1 LEIVRQ
7 PIDNVRYQCQKRLL
21 FYFIELYVSNFD
33 CSGSNSKHHIAWH
46 DFCFFNVGFTVAGAE
61 LMSKKKVALSLSPLS
76 LLTLAA
82 CGGGGGGGGS
92 NFVSTA
98 GSTSGF
104 AFQGPLSNALIY
116 IDYDDAALGNSATV
130 RTGADGSYTLST
142 LNDNYTIVV
151 VTDDSTVDTSSGS
164 VFSGVTMK
172 AASGGTVVSTATT
185 IMVEG
190 NLTVAQLNTALG
202 LAVDIDHLTFNPFAA
217 KNINTADA
225 LAVEKVSKQ
234 IFTIVNAFAGA
245 VEGSGAS
252 QTNAFKTALQAV
264 VDVITA
270 KVGAGGQ
277 INLTDNTVGGD
288 IDGIKVN
295 VNNALTG
302 AQKTH
307 FTTMQTQIVDAIG
320 NVNTKIAA
328 VTNTDLTLAS
338 TKNIFSTTGV
348 LTDQIK
354 KAVEDEVGGGTG
366 FIKFKVVG
374 EVNTS
379 IANKAPENI
388 TLNSEISLGIASIS
402 EAVDSLVIGILGTT
416 DADQTSGVAFTYALA
431 EVAGSDYASFSI
443 NQATGALSFTAQP
456 DYETKS
462 SYSVTI
468 ISKDEG
474 GKSFSK
480 TFTINVTDV
489 NDAPNVANA
498 IADQTIAED
507 IGLSFQFNENTFADV
522 DSDDVFSY
530 TATLSD
536 GSALP
541 SWLVFDAATRT
552 FSGTPLNAD
561 VGIIA
566 VKVTAT
572 DGKEAAGSDTF
583 NITVTN
589 TYDMPT
595 VANPIVDQTIAE
607 DSTLSFQFNTNV
619 FSHDDVTNTLT
630 YAATLSDGNSLPSWL
645 IFNASTRTFS
655 GTPLTG
661 DVGDIAVK
669 VSVTDGEG
677 ATVSDTFKLTV
688 TNTND
693 APTVANAIADQTIAE
708 DSALSFQFNTNVFAD
723 VDAGDTITYTA
734 TLSNDDALP
743 TWLTFDAATRT
754 FGGTPLNAN
763 VGSIAVKV
771 TATDAG
777 TATVSDTFNITV
789 TNTNDAPAVKAGNEI
804 ADQTFA
810 EDTALISFQF
820 DTNVFEDEDVGD
832 VITAYSATLSD
843 GSALPT
849 WLTFNPLTRTF
860 GGSPTNSDVGTI
872 AVKVTATDAAGAA
885 VSDTFD
891 LEVTNTN
898 DAPTLANAIAD
909 QTIAEDSALSFQFN
923 ANVFADVDVDDT
935 ITFTATLSDG
945 TALPAWMTFTA
956 ATRTFTGTPL
966 NADVGTI
973 AVKVTATDAANLAVS
988 DTFNLTVTNTNDA
1001 PIVANAIADQA
1012 AAQGT
1017 ALSFQFNTNV
1027 FADADVGDTIT
1038 YTATGVSGGAL
1049 PTWLTFNAATRTF
1062 SGTPTASDSDLTVS
1076 VIATD
1081 AAGATQSDSFNIR
1094 LVTTGGSGTDTVVGN
1109 SAANILYGGTGAGI
1123 KDTLTGNGGADTFV
1137 CSLADA
1143 VTTLSLADVIS
1154 DFTNGT
1160 DLIGLE
1166 DRVFTDLTISNS
1178 SGDTKIVDTGSGKVL
1193 FVLDTFDFNLIDS
1206 TDFVVTDFV

>member
-1 LEIVRQ
+1 
-7 PIDNVRYQCQKRLL
+7 
-21 FYFIELYVSNFD
+21 
-33 CSGSNSKHHIAWH
+33 
-46 DFCFFNVGFTVAGAE
+46 
-61 LMSKKKVALSLSPLS
+61 LS
-76 LLTLAA
+76 A
-82 CGGGGGGGGS
+82 
-92 NFVSTA
+92 
-98 GSTSGF
+98 
-104 AFQGPLSNALIY
+104 
-116 IDYDDAALGNSATV
+116 
-130 RTGADGSYTLST
+130 
-142 LNDNYTIVV
+142 
-151 VTDDSTVDTSSGS
+151 
-164 VFSGVTMK
+164 
-172 AASGGTVVSTATT
+172 
-185 IMVEG
+185 
-190 NLTVAQLNTALG
+190 
-202 LAVDIDHLTFNPFAA
+202 DIDHLNFNPFS
-217 KNINTADA
+217 TDVDADKA
-225 LAVEKVSKQ
+225 LAVEKASKQ
-234 IFTIVNAFAGA
+234 IFTVVNAFAGA

-252 QTNAFKTALQAV
+252 QTNAFETALQAV

-270 KVGAGGQ
+270 KVGVGGQ

-288 IDGIKVN
+288 LDGIKVN

-328 VTNTDLTLAS
+328 VTNTDLTLVS

-379 IANKAPENI
+379 IANKAPADI
-388 TLNSEISLGIASIS
+388 TLTSTSIS
-402 EAVDSLVIGILGTT
+402 ESVGSLIIGILGTT
-416 DADQTSGVAFTYALA
+416 DTDQSSGVAFTYALA

-480 TFTINVTDV
+480 TFTIKVTDV

-541 SWLVFDAATRT
+541 SWLVFDPATRT
-552 FSGTPLNAD
+552 FSGTPLNVN

-589 TYDMPT
+589 TYDIPT
-595 VANPIVDQTIAE
+595 VANPIADQTIAE
-607 DSTLSFQFNTNV
+607 DSPLTFQFNTNV
-619 FSHDDVTNTLT
+619 FAHDDVTNTLT
-630 YAATLSDGNSLPSWL
+630 YAATLADGNSLPSWL
-645 IFNASTRTFS
+645 TFNATTRTFS
-655 GTPLTG
+655 GTPLSG
-661 DVGDIAVK
+661 DVGDITVK
-669 VSVTDGEG
+669 VTVTDGEG
-677 ATVSDTFKLTV
+677 ATISDTFKLTV

-723 VDAGDTITYTA
+723 VDAGDIITYTA
-734 TLSNDDALP
+734 TLSNGDALP
-743 TWLTFDAATRT
+743 TWLTFNAATRT
-754 FGGTPLNAN
+754 FGGTPLNAD

-789 TNTNDAPAVKAGNEI
+789 TNTNDAPTVKVGNEI

-810 EDTALISFQF
+810 EDTALLSFQF
-820 DTNVFEDEDVGD
+820 DTNVFEDSDVGD

-849 WLTFNPLTRTF
+849 WLTFN
-860 GGSPTNSDVGTI
+860 
-872 AVKVTATDAAGAA
+872 
-885 VSDTFD
+885 
-891 LEVTNTN
+891 
-898 DAPTLANAIAD
+898 
-909 QTIAEDSALSFQFN
+909 
-923 ANVFADVDVDDT
+923 
-935 ITFTATLSDG
+935 
-945 TALPAWMTFTA
+945 
-956 ATRTFTGTPL
+956 
-966 NADVGTI
+966 
-973 AVKVTATDAANLAVS
+973 
-988 DTFNLTVTNTNDA
+988 
-1001 PIVANAIADQA
+1001 
-1012 AAQGT
+1012 
-1017 ALSFQFNTNV
+1017 
-1027 FADADVGDTIT
+1027 
-1038 YTATGVSGGAL
+1038 
-1049 PTWLTFNAATRTF
+1049 
-1062 SGTPTASDSDLTVS
+1062 
-1076 VIATD
+1076 
-1081 AAGATQSDSFNIR
+1081 
-1094 LVTTGGSGTDTVVGN
+1094 
-1109 SAANILYGGTGAGI
+1109 
-1123 KDTLTGNGGADTFV
+1123 
-1137 CSLADA
+1137 
-1143 VTTLSLADVIS
+1143 
-1154 DFTNGT
+1154 
-1160 DLIGLE
+1160 
-1166 DRVFTDLTISNS
+1166 
-1178 SGDTKIVDTGSGKVL
+1178 
-1193 FVLDTFDFNLIDS
+1193 
-1206 TDFVVTDFV
+1206 